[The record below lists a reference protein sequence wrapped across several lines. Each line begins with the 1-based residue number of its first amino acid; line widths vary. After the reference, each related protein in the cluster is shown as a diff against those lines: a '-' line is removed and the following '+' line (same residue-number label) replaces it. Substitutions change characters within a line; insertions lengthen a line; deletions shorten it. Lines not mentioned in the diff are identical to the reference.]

1 LKTEKSMN
9 WHYHCIFVYV
19 YFSPIHPIWVK
30 YEKKRV
36 VMIEFILL
44 NFFEIRRKREQQ
56 ILFFSKFS

>member
-1 LKTEKSMN
+1 MN